1 MKELVFLP
9 DREGRDDLGQANGF
23 VRAGETLQSLCVSH
37 KEIANQSQRR

>member
-23 VRAGETLQSLCVSH
+23 VRAGETLQNLADSLVLPP
-37 KEIANQSQRR
+37 K